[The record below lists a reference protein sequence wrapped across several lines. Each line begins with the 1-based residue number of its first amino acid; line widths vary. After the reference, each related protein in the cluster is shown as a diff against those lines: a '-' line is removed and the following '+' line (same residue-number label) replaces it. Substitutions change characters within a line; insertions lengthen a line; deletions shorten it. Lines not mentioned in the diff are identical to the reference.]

1 MSYDTDRYHLKR
13 LSGQS
18 LGVTECGIQICHK
31 GHATSRGSRKS
42 YAIHFILEGKGVY
55 TVKGRSYMLSA
66 GEGFLITP
74 DVPNHYRADD
84 EEPWKYVYVSFSG
97 ADDDTLVHH
106 AGLDE
111 ENVTFS
117 FPLDEDM
124 IRDLYA
130 MHGAGKKNEA
140 QGYDVT
146 GYFLLCMSRLVRKNL
161 ENGRGTDA
169 ADRYVRRAILYVED
183 HYSERIG
190 VDEIA
195 AAVGLERTYLYRLF
209 KDRLECS
216 PREFLQS
223 YRLERAAELLGDS
236 TLAISEIAL
245 CVGFYDT
252 SHFYKMFVSAYHM
265 TPRQYREKAKEK
277 T

>member
-1 MSYDTDRYHLKR
+1 MSYETDRYHLKR

-55 TVKGRSYMLSA
+55 TVKGRSYTVSA

-74 DVPNHYRADD
+74 NVPNHYRADE

-111 ENVTFS
+111 ENVIFS
-117 FPLDEDM
+117 FPLDEEM

-140 QGYDVT
+140 LGYDVT

-161 ENGRGTDA
+161 ENEQGTDVV
-169 ADRYVRRAILYVED
+169 DQYVRRAILYVED

-195 AAVGLERTYLYRLF
+195 TAVGLERTYLYRLF
-209 KDRLECS
+209 KERLQCS

-223 YRLERAAELLGDS
+223 YRLERSAELLRDS
-236 TLAISEIAL
+236 NLPISEIGL
-245 CVGFYDT
+245 FVGFYDA
-252 SHFYKMFVSAYHM
+252 SHFYKAFRARYGM
-265 TPRQYREKAKEK
+265 TPKQYREHTKE
-277 T
+277 